1 LDDGIADTFVSVAI
15 AARTYNE
22 MSGRKLRGKSCGD
35 PLRRPI
41 LVWCPQEREFGK
53 EVFMGAHVIAGD
65 PAIREDSEKDI
76 NGVISECAAIV
87 REDRWPTGVVEED
100 VR

>member
-1 LDDGIADTFVSVAI
+1 MDDGIADTFVSVAI

-22 MSGRKLRGKSCGD
+22 MSSCKFRGKSCGD

-41 LVWCPQEREFGK
+41 LVWRPQERKVGK
-53 EVFMGAHVIAGD
+53 EVFMGSHVIADD
-65 PAIREDSEKDI
+65 PAIREDAEKDI
-76 NGVISECAAIV
+76 NGVVSECAAIV
-87 REDRWPTGVVEED
+87 REDRRPTGVVEED